1 MNMNFDAFVG
11 LIAGQPFFD
20 LASAVQLSGGK
31 RAGMCTQLYRWTRQG
46 KLLSLRRGMYTL
58 ADRYRKV
65 PINPAELANHL
76 YRPSYLS
83 GLWALGFYGLI
94 PEKVETFT
102 SVTPRVPR
110 RFQNEFG
117 SYEYRNVKQGAFF
130 GYRDAG
136 IRGNRVLLAEAEK
149 ALLDLWHL
157 GQGTWSEDRMIEMRF
172 QNQDAFNREKLVEY
186 ADRFDSPRLRCAAK
200 TWSGLARLDR
210 AGTVEL

>member
-1 MNMNFDAFVG
+1 MTFDVFVG
-11 LIAGQPFFD
+11 LVAGQPFFD
-20 LASAVQLSGGK
+20 LATAVQLSGEK
-31 RAGMCTQLYRWTRQG
+31 RAGVLTQLYRWTKQG
-46 KLLSLRRGMYTL
+46 KLFSLRRGMYAL
-58 ADRYRKV
+58 ADRYRRV

-110 RFQNEFG
+110 RFQNELG
-117 SYEYRNVKQGAFF
+117 SYEYRNVKQDAFF

-136 IRGNRVLLAEAEK
+136 ILGSQVLLAEPEK

-157 GQGTWSEDRMIEMRF
+157 GQGTWSEDRMTEMRF
-172 QNQDAFNREKLVEY
+172 QNQDTVNPEKLEEY
-186 ADRFDSPRLRCAAK
+186 ADRFDSPRLLCATK
-200 TWSGLARLDR
+200 TWCGLARLDQ

>member
-1 MNMNFDAFVG
+1 MIFDFFVG
-11 LIAGQPFFD
+11 LVAGQSFFD
-20 LASAVQLSGGK
+20 LATVVQLSGEK
-31 RAGMCTQLYRWTRQG
+31 RAGVRTQLYRWIKQG
-46 KLLSLRRGMYTL
+46 RLLPLRRGMYAL

-110 RFQNEFG
+110 RFQNALG
-117 SYEYRNVKQGAFF
+117 SYEYRNVKQAAFF

-136 IRGNRVLLAEAEK
+136 IEGSQVLLAEPEK

-157 GQGTWSEDRMIEMRF
+157 GQGMWSEDRMTEMRF
-172 QNQDAFNREKLVEY
+172 QNQDAVNPQKLEEY
-186 ADRFDSPRLRCAAK
+186 ADRFDSPRLRCATK
-200 TWSGLARLDR
+200 TWCRLARLDR

>member
-1 MNMNFDAFVG
+1 MTFDSFVR
-11 LIAGQPFFD
+11 LVAGQPFFD
-20 LASAVQLSGGK
+20 LATAVQLSGEN
-31 RAGMCTQLYRWTRQG
+31 RAAVRTQLYRWTRQG
-46 KLLSLRRGMYTL
+46 KLFSLRRGMYAL

-110 RFQNEFG
+110 RFENELGRF
-117 SYEYRNVKQGAFF
+117 EYRNVKQCAFF
-130 GYRDAG
+130 GYRRAG
-136 IRGNRVLLAEAEK
+136 VQGNQVLLAEPEK

-157 GQGTWSEDRMIEMRF
+157 GRGTWNEDRMTEMRF
-172 QNQDAFNREKLVEY
+172 QNQDAVDPGKLDQY
-186 ADRFDSPRLRCAAK
+186 AGRFESPRLLRATKVWCK
-200 TWSGLARLDR
+200 SVRLDR

>member
-1 MNMNFDAFVG
+1 MNFDSFVG
-11 LIAGQPFFD
+11 LLTGQPFFD
-20 LASAVQLSGGK
+20 LTTVVQLSGENK
-31 RAGMCTQLYRWTRQG
+31 AGVRTQLYRWTKQG
-46 KLLSLRRGMYTL
+46 KILSLRRGMYTL

-110 RFQNEFG
+110 RFQNELG
-117 SYEYRNVKQGAFF
+117 SYEYRHVKQSAFF

-136 IRGNRVLLAEAEK
+136 IQGSQVLLAEPEK

-157 GQGTWSEDRMIEMRF
+157 GQGTWSEGRMTEMRF
-172 QNQDAFNREKLVEY
+172 QNQDAVDPEKLEAY
-186 ADRFDSPRLRCAAK
+186 ADRFDSPRLRCATK
-200 TWSGLARLDR
+200 IWCGLARLDG